1 MEKEFDKKGW
11 VNGYAIALM
20 TAAWVMASVLDVAQ
34 SGLVA

>member
-11 VNGYAIALM
+11 ASGTVVALM
-20 TAAWVMASVLDVAQ
+20 TAVWVVSSVFSVAQ

>member
-11 VNGYAIALM
+11 ASGTTVVLLTAIWVVSAVM
-20 TAAWVMASVLDVAQ
+20 TVAQ

>member
-11 VNGYAIALM
+11 ANGYTIVLM
-20 TAAWVMASVLDVAQ
+20 TAIWVATSVMTVAQ